1 MNFTKELIYEN
12 NNKIENA
19 QKKINIIHFNDV
31 YNVES
36 GTKEPIGGAAR
47 VVTLIEKLKEQE
59 PNPTIVIFSGDAIS
73 PSTS

>member
-1 MNFTKELIYEN
+1 MNLTKELIYEN

-36 GTKEPIGGAAR
+36 GTKEPFGGAAR

-59 PNPTIVIFSGDAIS
+59 TNPTIVIFSGDAIS